1 MRSRVTLT
9 AVALALVASVA
20 AGWFFE
26 SRYASPGG
34 SVSGDAYR
42 VRVTRDGR
50 LLAAFDLAALRAVGT
65 ETVIA
70 QGSKQ
75 QGPRLVDVLRRAGVD
90 QFASVTV
97 IGPGTRDS
105 GVLDLPSAKVSSD
118 TVLSVAKKR
127 GTVKIAGPTISA
139 GQRVRDVT
147 EIQVR

>member
-9 AVALALVASVA
+9 AVALALVVSVA
-20 AGWFFE
+20 AGWYLE
-26 SRYASPGG
+26 SRYASPNG
-34 SVSGDAYR
+34 SASGDAYR

-50 LLAAFDLAALRAVGT
+50 LLAAFDLEALRAVGT

-90 QFASVTV
+90 EFASVTV
-97 IGPGTRDS
+97 IGAGTRDS
-105 GVLDLPSAKVSSD
+105 GVLDLSAAKVSSD

-139 GQRVRDVT
+139 SERVRDVT

>member
-9 AVALALVASVA
+9 AVALALVVSVA
-20 AGWFFE
+20 AGWYLE
-26 SRYASPGG
+26 SRYASPSGAA
-34 SVSGDAYR
+34 SGDAYR

-50 LLAAFDLAALRAVGT
+50 LLAAFDLDALRAVGT

-75 QGPRLVDVLRRAGVD
+75 QGPRLLDVLRRAGVD
-90 QFASVTV
+90 EFASVTV
-97 IGPGTRDS
+97 IGAGTRDS
-105 GVLDLPSAKVSSD
+105 GVLDLPAAKVSSD

-139 GQRVRDVT
+139 SERVRDVT